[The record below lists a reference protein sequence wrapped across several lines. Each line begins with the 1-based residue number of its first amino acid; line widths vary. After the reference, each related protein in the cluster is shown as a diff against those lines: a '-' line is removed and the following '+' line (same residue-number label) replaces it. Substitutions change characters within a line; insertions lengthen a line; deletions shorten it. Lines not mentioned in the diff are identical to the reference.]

1 MDPARPQ
8 GTSIRL
14 GALDLPSGFDHE
26 RFEIR
31 SALGRGTSS
40 TVYRTFDRQR
50 GAEVALK
57 VLKPDLLRDD
67 DAVSTF
73 VDEARITKV
82 KGDIQMLETALSM
95 YRLDTARFPTTDQG
109 LVALV
114 KKPDDPSVRN
124 WKSGGYLSRVSKDP
138 WGNDYRYAYPG
149 QRGREYDLYSVG
161 PDGQE
166 GTEDTDKDNVGNW
179 NLDE

>member
-1 MDPARPQ
+1 MPREILSTRASDRPDALAPR
-8 GTSIRL
+8 RL
-14 GALDLPSGFDHE
+14 RRHCAAGFTLI
-26 RFEIR
+26 EIMVVVVIIGLL
-31 SALGRGTSS
+31 AAFIVPQVMGR
-40 TVYRTFDRQR
+40 
-50 GAEVALK
+50 
-57 VLKPDLLRDD
+57 
-67 DAVSTF
+67 

-95 YRLDTARFPTTDQG
+95 YRLDTARFPTTQQG

-114 KKPDDPSVRN
+114 KKPDDPAVRN

-166 GTEDTDKDNVGNW
+166 GTDESDKDNIGNW
-179 NLDE
+179 NLEE